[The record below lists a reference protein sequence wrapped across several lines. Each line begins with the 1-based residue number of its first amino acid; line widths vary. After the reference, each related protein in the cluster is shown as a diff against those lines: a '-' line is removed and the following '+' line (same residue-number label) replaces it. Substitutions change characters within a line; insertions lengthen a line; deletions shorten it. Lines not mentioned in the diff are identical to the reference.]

1 MQLPQGLKNSPA
13 VFHRVVNAIIGS
25 RKGCNVWPF
34 MDDISRGSQTAE
46 AHLLCLESVI
56 DTFIVAGARL
66 KLSKCAFGV
75 REVEILRYMIG
86 AQGIEPSDLH
96 AQAIRELH
104 QPQNSEDW
112 MRFLG
117 LANYFSEFVDH
128 FADAARPLYAVLR
141 GTGFNKRKR
150 AGKRLVIPDWNRW

>member
-1 MQLPQGLKNSPA
+1 MWA
-13 VFHRVVNAIIGS
+13 
-25 RKGCNVWPF
+25 F
-34 MDDISRGSQTAE
+34 MDDISMGTQTAE
-46 AHLLCLESVI
+46 SHLLCLKLVL
-56 DTFIVAGARL
+56 DTFIAAGARL

-75 REVEILRYMIG
+75 REVEVLGHRIG
-86 AQGIEPSDLH
+86 AQGIKPSDLH
-96 AQAIRELH
+96 MQAIRDLR
-104 QPQNSEDW
+104 QPQIREDL

-150 AGKRLVIPDWNRW
+150 PGKRLVIPDWSSR